1 MPPPT
6 NHAAGE
12 YTPQVS
18 PLDDLINRG
27 RMLQKQMG
35 SARAGSAGLN
45 PMTVHRSL
53 SRAGSNPGTLG
64 TLARSRSVGRTPEVE
79 KGGQWGNTTVTATSA
94 ATTPILNVMGD
105 RQLSTPALEDRPTS
119 SYPRFSTVSS
129 ATSDDGRSDRDS
141 IMSGETSVR
150 DSNFT
155 LISGFLNPVR
165 DPPNLQQI
173 QGRLEVREQDV
184 ERSSLKPVI
193 VGRIEDERRQREA
206 EGVGSVPG
214 GVGARGSPRVGNE
227 PRGAIAQRRAP
238 EGRQRGPSGPLGP
251 TGPSGSEGRQRNPEE
266 RQRGPPGPPGPDGR
280 RRVPDGRQHSP
291 GQRQRG
297 PPGPGGRQYGPDER
311 QRGRGQDQRD
321 TAGQGNASEYARSRS
336 QPPPRNRRPPG
347 RQPLEAEQ
355 QFPVRK
361 DSRDLTVVIPPG
373 PSGPHTQPSQP
384 AQAYTPYRQ
393 DSKSSPLGYSAPSRQ
408 GSAESEKFPP
418 PMRQASGERLYP
430 HRNDSRSSDRR
441 FYPRS
446 PRREDSNDSVTKYL
460 PYRQG
465 SGDVEF
471 QRPSRTDSLESVHR
485 SYSPQLAPVPRTAS
499 PAQVPS
505 SIFPMIS
512 DFRASSPDSIGAE
525 SSLTFGPP
533 SAPLPRN
540 PSVPYGGTDSHDMTR
555 SASQSSLTSD
565 APSVHS
571 VGGTLLQKPTFN
583 FNFSRPLSTRP
594 SFESERPSPSP
605 DVPQRLSP
613 ERSPM
618 FLDEQSLPTPVS
630 MSGDFAEDAEGPVP
644 TYIYSKFILPRGREP
659 ERNSVIFQGAA
670 GYPSQAVHQQT
681 RSPSTPLGN
690 STTTVDRPPSPSSP
704 PRTFLQPAPPPRDPR
719 HSPHTGHPPSLS
731 PRIGFLTPT
740 VETRGRSAAVT
751 SPCSPH
757 APNSRSNS
765 SQPPSATMPPDEHVQ
780 LGIDLHESGS
790 LQESTY
796 HLRLAAN
803 AGHPTGML
811 LFALACR
818 HGWGMKANQKE
829 GVMWLKKVTELA
841 SSEVADDE
849 QAGGSVDYIEKKG
862 RRAQFA
868 LSIYELAV
876 SHMNGW
882 GTEKDQGLALR
893 CFEIAGRWGD
903 PDALS
908 EAGFCYANGVGCKKD
923 LKKSAKFYRM
933 AEAKGV
939 NMVGNSWIWK
949 DKYLDEEEKAV
960 KKAVKKNG
968 GGGKKK

>member
-1 MPPPT
+1 MQPLQGRPSLRRGAPSPT
-6 NHAAGE
+6 LLTDHAAGE

-35 SARAGSAGLN
+35 SERAGSAGLS
-45 PMTVHRSL
+45 PLTVHRSL
-53 SRAGSNPGTLG
+53 RRAGSNPGTLGTLG
-64 TLARSRSVGRTPEVE
+64 TLARSRSVGKTPEVE
-79 KGGQWGNTTVTATSA
+79 RGGWWGNAALPAPGAA
-94 ATTPILNVMGD
+94 ATTPTLGVMGD
-105 RQLSTPALEDRPTS
+105 RQLATPALEDRPTS
-119 SYPRFSTVSS
+119 SHPRFSMISD
-129 ATSDDGRSDRDS
+129 AASDDGKSDRDS
-141 IMSGETSVR
+141 IMSGATSVR

-165 DPPNLQQI
+165 NPPNLQQI
-173 QGRLEVREQDV
+173 QGRHEVKEQDV

-193 VGRIEDERRQREA
+193 VGHIKDERQRREA
-206 EGVGSVPG
+206 DRMGPGPGS
-214 GVGARGSPRVGNE
+214 VGARGGLHVDNQPT
-227 PRGAIAQRRAP
+227 GATAQRRAP
-238 EGRQRGPSGPLGP
+238 EDRQLGP
-251 TGPSGSEGRQRNPEE
+251 PRPEGRQRNPEE
-266 RQRGPPGPPGPDGR
+266 RQRNPEERQRNPEERQRRPPGPPGPGGR
-280 RRVPDGRQHSP
+280 QRGPDGRQHSP

-297 PPGPGGRQYGPDER
+297 PDGRQRGPDER

-321 TAGQGNASEYARSRS
+321 MAGQDNASAYARSRS

-355 QFPVRK
+355 QFPMRK
-361 DSRDLTVVIPPG
+361 DSKDLTVVIPPG
-373 PSGPHTQPSQP
+373 PSGPPTQLVQPSQS
-384 AQAYTPYRQ
+384 ARAYIPYRQ

-408 GSAESEKFPP
+408 GSAESGKFPP
-418 PMRQASGERLYP
+418 PIRQASGERLYP
-430 HRNDSRSSDRR
+430 HRNDSRGSDRR

-465 SGDVEF
+465 SGDAEF

-485 SYSPQLAPVPRTAS
+485 SYSPQLAPRTAS
-499 PAQVPS
+499 PAQATL

-533 SAPLPRN
+533 SAPLTRDPLI
-540 PSVPYGGTDSHDMTR
+540 PYGGTDGHEMTR
-555 SASQSSLTSD
+555 SASQSSFRSD
-565 APSVHS
+565 APSVYS
-571 VGGTLLQKPTFN
+571 VGGTLLQKPA
-583 FNFSRPLSTRP
+583 FNFSRPLSSRP
-594 SFESERPSPSP
+594 SLDSEQPSPFL
-605 DVPQRLSP
+605 DIPQRLSP
-613 ERSPM
+613 EQSPM
-618 FLDEQSLPTPVS
+618 FPGEQSLPTPVS
-630 MSGDFAEDAEGPVP
+630 ISGDPTEDTKGPVP
-644 TYIYSKFILPRGREP
+644 TYIYSKFALPRGREP
-659 ERNSVIFQGAA
+659 ERNSVIFQDAG
-670 GYPSQAVHQQT
+670 GYPGQSVYQQT
-681 RSPSTPLGN
+681 HSPRTAAS

-719 HSPHTGHPPSLS
+719 RSPQTGPTPSLS
-731 PRIGFLTPT
+731 PHIGFLTPT
-740 VETRGRSAAVT
+740 VETRGRSAGAT
-751 SPCSPH
+751 SPCSPRT
-757 APNSRSNS
+757 PDSRSNS
-765 SQPPSATMPPDEHVQ
+765 SQPPSATMLPDEHVQ

-868 LSIYELAV
+868 LSIYELGV

-893 CFEIAGRWGD
+893 CFEIAGSMFTLLR
-903 PDALS
+903 PS
-908 EAGFCYANGVGCKKD
+908 Y
-923 LKKSAKFYRM
+923 STI
-933 AEAKGV
+933 
-939 NMVGNSWIWK
+939 S
-949 DKYLDEEEKAV
+949 
-960 KKAVKKNG
+960 
-968 GGGKKK
+968 